1 MAFEGYPP
9 DGLAFLNNLGSKDK
23 AWFDANRKTYQTSI
37 VAPTKA
43 FVADLGER
51 LGETISPH
59 IVAQPKTNGSISP
72 INNDLRFSPDK
83 SPYKDHLLLKFWEG
97 DNKKT
102 APTLWVR
109 ISRSDVGFATGSA
122 IQDLN
127 RRRELIDDDATG
139 AELADALV
147 ELGDGRELHIAGS
160 GYKKVPKP
168 YSDDHP
174 RTDLLRHKG
183 FQARWQEPTPASIHS
198 SDFVDF
204 CADRLEKCARIHHWL
219 VSNL

>member
-1 MAFEGYPP
+1 MAFEGYSP
-9 DGLAFLNNLGSKDK
+9 DGLAFLNILGSKDK
-23 AWFDANRKTYQTSI
+23 VWFDANKKTYQTSL

-43 FVADLGER
+43 FVVDVGDR
-51 LGETISPH
+51 LAETISPH

-109 ISRSDVGFATGSA
+109 ISTSDVGFATGSA

-127 RRRELIDDDATG
+127 RWRELIDDDAAG

-147 ELGDGRELHIAGS
+147 ELGE
-160 GYKKVPKP
+160 
-168 YSDDHP
+168 
-174 RTDLLRHKG
+174 
-183 FQARWQEPTPASIHS
+183 
-198 SDFVDF
+198 
-204 CADRLEKCARIHHWL
+204 
-219 VSNL
+219 